1 MLLRAI
7 MLSILAAA
15 FFAPRAQAED
25 DPPAK
30 KVVLIAGPITGH
42 PKHTHEY
49 EKSVILLKH
58 VLDTSPNAPGVTV
71 ETHFR
76 GWPDNPATLDDAD
89 TIVLISDGSDRRE
102 GDHPLYVGERLSVL
116 ERQMRRG
123 CGLVLLHWST
133 FNPSRFHDRV
143 TEWVGGYFDYE
154 TGPEP
159 RKWRSAIQTWE
170 GPTKLGAAGHPILRG
185 VAPPRVQEEFYYRI
199 RFREDDPRVTPVLL
213 TRPPGETQDYAVGWA
228 VEREDS
234 GRGFGFTGGHFY
246 RNWWND
252 DFRRL
257 ILNAIVWTAGADV
270 LAGGVASELAEP
282 KKALI
287 VTGYQHPAHDW
298 SAVTEAL
305 IQVLEQ
311 DPRMFVDVTE
321 NPEDLASEKIR
332 DYDLLVMNYNN
343 WDRPG
348 LSDAAKNSFVA
359 YLKKGGALALIHFAN
374 GAFNETLPSKD
385 SEWPEYRTRIVRR
398 AWMHDRSGHD
408 KFGPFRVDIT
418 SVEHPITAGL
428 APFQTLDELY
438 YRQEGDQPIEPLA
451 TAVSQVTGRA
461 EPMAWAYNYGQGRVF
476 QTVLGHS
483 DQSIR
488 LAGALIR
495 RGCMWAAGAEPLS
508 FDPPAELT
516 ADYLWREGASWR
528 PRER

>member
-1 MLLRAI
+1 MTVSAQ
-7 MLSILAAA
+7 SASAE
-15 FFAPRAQAED
+15 APAT
-25 DPPAK
+25 K

-42 PKHTHEY
+42 PKHAHEY

-58 VLDTSPNAPGVTV
+58 LLDTSPNLSGVTV
-71 ETHFR
+71 EAHFR

-89 TIVLISDGSDRRE
+89 TIVLISDGADRRE
-102 GDHPLYVGERLSVL
+102 QDHPLYVGDRLETL

-123 CGLVLLHWST
+123 CGLVLFHWST
-133 FNPSRFHDRV
+133 FNPGRFHDRV
-143 TEWVGGYFDYE
+143 TEWLGGYFDYE

-159 RKWRSAIQTWE
+159 RKWYSAIQTWE
-170 GPTKLGAAGHPILRG
+170 GLTKLGDADHPILRG
-185 VAPPRVQEEFYYRI
+185 VSPFRVQEEFYYRI
-199 RFREDDPRVTPVLL
+199 RFRENDPRVTPIVL
-213 TRPPGETQDYAVGWA
+213 TQPPGETQDYAVGWA
-228 VEREDS
+228 VQREDG

-246 RNWWND
+246 RNWWSD

-270 LAGGVASELAEP
+270 PERGVRAELAEP
-282 KKALI
+282 TKALI

-298 SAVTEAL
+298 SAVTAAL
-305 IQVLEQ
+305 LQVLEQ

-321 NPEDLASEKIR
+321 NVEDLASQSIH

-348 LSDAAKNSFVA
+348 LSEAAKANFVE
-359 YLKKGGALALIHFAN
+359 YLKRGGGLALIHFAN
-374 GAFNETLPSKD
+374 GAFNKTLPSD
-385 SEWPEYRTRIVRR
+385 GSDWPEYRTRIVRR

-418 SVEHPITAGL
+418 SAEHPITAGL

-451 TAVSQVTGRA
+451 TAVSQVTGQA
-461 EPMAWAYNYGQGRVF
+461 EPMAWAYNYGEGRVF

-495 RGCMWAAGAEPLS
+495 RGCTWAADMTPLS
-508 FDPPAELT
+508 FDPPVELT
-516 ADYLWREGASWR
+516 IDYLWRDGAQWR
-528 PRER
+528 PQAEEKETQKAR